1 MEYRRTFR
9 KLTMK
14 KITFLLL
21 ILPLLVFSQTEEE
34 EIKKDKIPA
43 YGVFN
48 SLKIIN
54 FESTKL
60 AYKGDLYMII
70 SHRFGSVKNGIDDFF
85 GLDNSVTQFKFIYGF
100 YDWLN
105 VGISRTSNQK
115 KYGLQVKY
123 RIQQQE
129 KNGFPVTVVGY
140 HLITANTSLDDNI
153 YPNIE
158 FADRLTYTS
167 QIIFS
172 RKFNVFNKRV
182 SALVSPT
189 YIHEN
194 LATRS
199 FVEQDDGTT
208 VAYDEQNDQFAIG
221 IGYRV
226 KISDV
231 VSITSDYG
239 IHLNRNSN
247 SVYRNPLSI
256 GTDLELGDHVF
267 QVHFSN
273 AQAMVEEGFITQA
286 QGDWADGDFFFGFN
300 LIRIF

>member
-1 MEYRRTFR
+1 
-9 KLTMK
+9 MK

-21 ILPLLVFSQTEEE
+21 ILPILVFSQNEAAEEV
-34 EIKKDKIPA
+34 KKEKIPV

-48 SLKIIN
+48 SLKVIN

-60 AYKGDLYMII
+60 AYQGDLYMII
-70 SHRFGSVKNGIDDFF
+70 SHRFGSVQNGIDDFF
-85 GLDNSVTQFKFIYGF
+85 GLDNSVTQFKFIYGLN
-100 YDWLN
+100 DWLN
-105 VGISRTSNQK
+105 IGASRTSNQK

-123 RIQQQE
+123 RLKQQE
-129 KNGFPVTVVGY
+129 KNGFPVTIVGY
-140 HLITANTSLDDNI
+140 NLLTINTSLKDDT

-158 FADRLTYTS
+158 FNDRLTYTS
-167 QIIFS
+167 QVIFS
-172 RKFNVFNKRV
+172 RKFNKRI
-182 SALVSPT
+182 SAIVSPT

-199 FVEQDDGTT
+199 FVEQEDGTT
-208 VAYDEQNDQFAIG
+208 LTYDEDNDQFAIG

-247 SVYRNPLSI
+247 SVYRNPFSI

-286 QGDWADGDFFFGFN
+286 QGNWGEGDFFFGFN

>member
-1 MEYRRTFR
+1 
-9 KLTMK
+9 MK
-14 KITFLLL
+14 KITFLLM
-21 ILPLLVFSQTEEE
+21 IFPLFVFSQTDENEKVKNE
-34 EIKKDKIPA
+34 KIPV

-48 SLKIIN
+48 SLKVVN

-60 AYKGDLYMII
+60 AYQGDLYLVI

-85 GLDNSVTQFKFIYGF
+85 GLDNSVTQFKFIYGLK
-100 YDWLN
+100 DWLN

-123 RIQQQE
+123 RLKQQE
-129 KNGFPVTVVGY
+129 KNGFPVTIAGY
-140 HLITANTSLDDNI
+140 HLMTMNSSLDDNI
-153 YPNIE
+153 YPNLD
-158 FADRLTYTS
+158 FQDRMTYTS
-167 QIIFS
+167 QFIFS
-172 RKFNVFNKRV
+172 RKFNKRI
-182 SALVSPT
+182 SAIISPT

-199 FVEQDDGTT
+199 FVEQEDGTT
-208 VAYDEQNDQFAIG
+208 KTYDEENDQFAVG
-221 IGYRV
+221 LGGRY

-231 VSITSDYG
+231 VSITMDYG

-256 GTDLELGDHVF
+256 GTDIELGDHVF

-286 QGDWADGDFFFGFN
+286 QGNWGDGDFFFGFN

>member
-1 MEYRRTFR
+1 
-9 KLTMK
+9 MK
-14 KITFLLL
+14 KITLLLL
-21 ILPLLVFSQTEEE
+21 IIPFVLFSQTEETE
-34 EIKKDKIPA
+34 EVKKDKIPA

-48 SLKIIN
+48 SLKVVN

-60 AYKGDLYMII
+60 AYKGDLYMVI
-70 SHRFGSVKNGIDDFF
+70 SHRFGSVENGIDDFF

-105 VGISRTSNQK
+105 VGVSRTSNQK

-123 RIQQQE
+123 RIKQQE
-129 KNGFPVTVVGY
+129 KNGFPLTIVGY
-140 HLITANTSLDDNI
+140 HLITANTSLEDDI
-153 YPNIE
+153 YPKLE
-158 FADRLTYTS
+158 FEDRLTYTS

-172 RKFNVFNKRV
+172 RKFNKRI
-182 SALVSPT
+182 SMILSPT

-199 FVEQDDGTT
+199 FVEQGDGTT
-208 VAYDEQNDQFAIG
+208 IAYDEENDQFAVG
-221 IGYRV
+221 IGGRV

-231 VSITSDYG
+231 VSITTDYG
-239 IHLNRNSN
+239 YHFNRNKN
-247 SVYRNPLSI
+247 SVYKNPLSI
-256 GTDLELGDHVF
+256 GADLELGDHVF

-286 QGDWADGDFFFGFN
+286 QGDWGDGDFFFGFN

>member
-1 MEYRRTFR
+1 
-9 KLTMK
+9 MK
-14 KITFLLL
+14 KIIFLLL
-21 ILPLLVFSQTEEE
+21 IVPVLSFSQTEAEEKEE
-34 EIKKDKIPA
+34 EVKKEKIPV

-48 SLKIIN
+48 SLKVIN

-70 SHRFGSVKNGIDDFF
+70 SHRFGSVQNGIDDFF

-123 RIQQQE
+123 RLKQQE
-129 KNGFPVTVVGY
+129 KDGFPVTIVGY
-140 HLITANTSLDDNI
+140 HFISANTSLDDDI
-153 YPNIE
+153 YPNLD
-158 FADRLTYTS
+158 FQDRLTYTS
-167 QIIFS
+167 QVIFS
-172 RKFNVFNKRV
+172 RKINK
-182 SALVSPT
+182 SLSLLVSPT

-199 FVEQDDGTT
+199 FVEQSDGTT
-208 VAYDEQNDQFAIG
+208 LTYDEENDQFAVG
-221 IGYRV
+221 LGGRY

-231 VSITSDYG
+231 VSITMDYG
-239 IHLNRNSN
+239 IHMNRNSN

-267 QVHFSN
+267 QLHFSN
-273 AQAMVEEGFITQA
+273 SQAMVEEGFITQA
-286 QGDWADGDFFFGFN
+286 QGDWGDGDFFFGFN

>member
-1 MEYRRTFR
+1 
-9 KLTMK
+9 MK

-21 ILPLLVFSQTEEE
+21 ILPILAFSQNEEE
-34 EIKKDKIPA
+34 KEVKIEKIPA

-48 SLKIIN
+48 SLKVIN

-70 SHRFGSVKNGIDDFF
+70 SHRFGSVQNGIDDFF

-105 VGISRTSNQK
+105 VGVSRTSNQK

-123 RIQQQE
+123 RLKQQE
-129 KNGFPVTVVGY
+129 KNGFPVTIVGY
-140 HLITANTSLDDNI
+140 HLITINTSLDDDI
-153 YPNIE
+153 YPNLD
-158 FADRLTYTS
+158 FQDRMTYTS
-167 QIIFS
+167 QVIFS
-172 RKFNVFNKRV
+172 RKFNKNL
-182 SALVSPT
+182 SLLVSPT

-199 FVEQDDGTT
+199 FVEQPDGTT
-208 VAYDEQNDQFAIG
+208 ITYDEENDQFAVG
-221 IGYRV
+221 LGGRY

-231 VSITSDYG
+231 VSITMDYG

-286 QGDWADGDFFFGFN
+286 QGDWGDGDFFFGFN

>member
-1 MEYRRTFR
+1 
-9 KLTMK
+9 MK

-21 ILPLLVFSQTEEE
+21 ILPLLVFSQTDETEEVKNE
-34 EIKKDKIPA
+34 KIPV

-48 SLKIIN
+48 SLKVVN

-60 AYKGDLYMII
+60 AYQGDLYMII
-70 SHRFGSVKNGIDDFF
+70 SHRFGSVQNGIDDFF

-105 VGISRTSNQK
+105 VGVSRTSNQK

-123 RIQQQE
+123 RLKQQE
-129 KNGFPVTVVGY
+129 KNGFPVTIVGY
-140 HLITANTSLDDNI
+140 NLITANTSLDDDI
-153 YPNIE
+153 FPNIE
-158 FADRLTYTS
+158 FSDRLTYTS

-172 RKFNVFNKRV
+172 RKFNKRI
-182 SALVSPT
+182 SAIISPT

-199 FVEQDDGTT
+199 FVEQTDGTT
-208 VAYDEQNDQFAIG
+208 LTYDEENDQFAVG
-221 IGYRV
+221 LGGRY

-231 VSITSDYG
+231 VSITMDYG
-239 IHLNRNSN
+239 IHMNRNSN

-273 AQAMVEEGFITQA
+273 AQAMVEEGFVTQA
-286 QGDWADGDFFFGFN
+286 QGNWGDGDFFFGFN

>member
-1 MEYRRTFR
+1 MDYLKTKTNF
-9 KLTMK
+9 MK
-14 KITFLLL
+14 KITFLLF
-21 ILPLLVFSQTEEE
+21 IIPFFVFSQNEEE
-34 EIKKDKIPA
+34 NKEPIPV

-48 SLKIIN
+48 SLKIVN

-60 AYKGDLYMII
+60 AFKGDLYMVI
-70 SHRFGSVKNGIDDFF
+70 SHRFGTVKNGIDDFF

-105 VGISRTSNQK
+105 VGVSRSSNQK

-123 RIQQQE
+123 RLKQQE
-129 KNGFPVTVVGY
+129 KNGFPVTIVGY
-140 HLITANTSLDDNI
+140 NLITANTSLEEDI

-158 FADRLTYTS
+158 FPDRLTYTS
-167 QIIFS
+167 QFIFS
-172 RKFNVFNKRV
+172 RKFNKSISLF
-182 SALVSPT
+182 VSPT

-199 FVEQDDGTT
+199 FVEQTDGTT
-208 VAYDEQNDQFAIG
+208 IAYDEENDQFAIG
-221 IGYRV
+221 LGGRY

-231 VSITSDYG
+231 VSITADYG

-247 SVYRNPLSI
+247 SVYRDPLSI
-256 GTDLELGDHVF
+256 GADLELGDHVF
-267 QVHFSN
+267 QLHFTN

-286 QGDWADGDFFFGFN
+286 QGDWSEGDFFFGFN

>member
-1 MEYRRTFR
+1 
-9 KLTMK
+9 MK
-14 KITFLLL
+14 KITFILL
-21 ILPLLVFSQTEEE
+21 IIPFVLFSQTEETE
-34 EIKKDKIPA
+34 VVKKDKIPV

-48 SLKIIN
+48 SLKVVN
-54 FESTKL
+54 FESTNL
-60 AYKGDLYMII
+60 AYKGDLYMVI
-70 SHRFGSVKNGIDDFF
+70 SHRFGSVENGIDDFF

-105 VGISRTSNQK
+105 VGVSRTSNQK

-123 RIQQQE
+123 RLKQQE
-129 KNGFPVTVVGY
+129 KNGFWVTIAGY
-140 HLITANTSLDDNI
+140 HLITANTSLEEDI
-153 YPNIE
+153 YPNLE
-158 FADRLTYTS
+158 FEDRLTYTS
-167 QIIFS
+167 QLIFS
-172 RKFNVFNKRV
+172 RKFTIFDNRV
-182 SALVSPT
+182 SAFVSPT

-199 FVEQDDGTT
+199 FVEQEDGTT
-208 VAYDEQNDQFAIG
+208 IAYDEENDQFAIG
-221 IGYRV
+221 VGYRV
-226 KISDV
+226 RISDV
-231 VSITSDYG
+231 VSITTDYG

-247 SVYRNPLSI
+247 SVYRNPFSI

-286 QGDWADGDFFFGFN
+286 QGDWGDGDFFFGFN

>member
-1 MEYRRTFR
+1 
-9 KLTMK
+9 MK
-14 KITFLLL
+14 KITF
-21 ILPLLVFSQTEEE
+21 IFFIIPLFVFSQTEETE
-34 EIKKDKIPA
+34 NLKEDKIPT

-48 SLKIIN
+48 SLKVVN

-60 AYKGDLYMII
+60 AYKGDLYMVI

-105 VGISRTSNQK
+105 VGVSRTSNQK
-115 KYGLQVKY
+115 KYGLQLKY
-123 RIQQQE
+123 RIKPQE
-129 KNGFPVTVVGY
+129 KDGFPVSIVGY
-140 HLITANTSLDDNI
+140 HLITANTSLDDDI
-153 YPNIE
+153 YPNLE
-158 FADRLTYTS
+158 FEDRLTYTS

-172 RKFNVFNKRV
+172 RKFNKRI
-182 SALVSPT
+182 SMIVSPT

-199 FVEQDDGTT
+199 FVEQVDGTT
-208 VAYDEQNDQFAIG
+208 IAYDEENDQFAIG
-221 IGYRV
+221 VGGRY

-231 VSITSDYG
+231 VSITMDYG
-239 IHLNRNSN
+239 IHLNRNCN

-267 QVHFSN
+267 QLHFSN

-286 QGDWADGDFFFGFN
+286 QGDWGDGDFFFGFN

>member
-1 MEYRRTFR
+1 
-9 KLTMK
+9 MK
-14 KITFLLL
+14 KITLLLL
-21 ILPLLVFSQTEEE
+21 IIPFVLISQTEETE
-34 EIKKDKIPA
+34 EVKKDKIPA

-48 SLKIIN
+48 SLKVVN

-60 AYKGDLYMII
+60 AYKGDLYMVI
-70 SHRFGSVKNGIDDFF
+70 SHRFGSVENGIDDFF

-105 VGISRTSNQK
+105 VGVSRTSNQK

-123 RIQQQE
+123 RIKQQE
-129 KNGFPVTVVGY
+129 KNGFPLTIVGY
-140 HLITANTSLDDNI
+140 HLITANTSLEDDI
-153 YPNIE
+153 YPKLE
-158 FADRLTYTS
+158 FEDRLTYTS

-172 RKFNVFNKRV
+172 RKFNKRI
-182 SALVSPT
+182 SMILSPT

-199 FVEQDDGTT
+199 FVEQGDGTT
-208 VAYDEQNDQFAIG
+208 IAYDEENDQFAVG
-221 IGYRV
+221 IGGRV

-231 VSITSDYG
+231 VSITTDYG
-239 IHLNRNSN
+239 YHFNRNKN
-247 SVYRNPLSI
+247 SVYKNPLSI
-256 GTDLELGDHVF
+256 GADLELGDHVF

-286 QGDWADGDFFFGFN
+286 QGDWGDGDFFFGFN

>member
-1 MEYRRTFR
+1 MMGYLKTKTEF
-9 KLTMK
+9 MK
-14 KITFLLL
+14 KVTFLLL
-21 ILPLLVFSQTEEE
+21 IIPFVLFSQTEQNED
-34 EIKKDKIPA
+34 DKIPV

-48 SLKIIN
+48 SLKVVN

-60 AYKGDLYMII
+60 AYKSDLYMVI
-70 SHRFGSVKNGIDDFF
+70 SHRFGTVKNGIDDFF
-85 GLDNSVTQFKFIYGF
+85 GLDQSVTQFKFIYGF

-105 VGISRTSNQK
+105 VGVSRTSNQK

-123 RIQQQE
+123 RLQQQE
-129 KNGFPVTVVGY
+129 KNGFPVTIVGY
-140 HLITANTSLDDNI
+140 NLITANSSLKDDA

-172 RKFNVFNKRV
+172 RKFCKRF
-182 SALVSPT
+182 SMILSPT

-199 FVEQDDGTT
+199 SVMQTDGTT
-208 VAYDEQNDQFAIG
+208 IDYDEENDQFAVG
-221 IGYRV
+221 VGGRV

-231 VSITSDYG
+231 VSITADYG
-239 IHLNRNSN
+239 AHLNRNSN

-256 GTDLELGDHVF
+256 GADIELGDHVF

-273 AQAMVEEGFITQA
+273 AQPMVEEGFIVQA
-286 QGDWADGDFFFGFN
+286 QGDWAEGDFFFGFN